1 MFINKFELDNSKKY
15 LKNGY
20 LIQKAENFK
29 ALDSVRNILV
39 KAITEQIKNN
49 HFKNSDELLNN
60 IHKLV
65 SIKNLNSF
73 RLNVIQKI
81 NKSKQLRPSIFLTAQ
96 KLIEAIVGN
105 ELAMQLRTNLS
116 IQMPKD
122 KSS

>member
-73 RLNVIQKI
+73 RLNVICVAFA
-81 NKSKQLRPSIFLTAQ
+81 SILFSNNSLTTEEG
-96 KLIEAIVGN
+96 L
-105 ELAMQLRTNLS
+105 
-116 IQMPKD
+116 
-122 KSS
+122 